1 MDLNVIYE
9 SIVPDNIKDLPV
21 VKESL
26 KVFIEMLNR
35 NAKISQRINKI
46 FSIDDEVWYKLDS
59 NGEPITISDSKFLKQ
74 SKNNL
79 KKGLLL
85 TYLGVLYDCSG
96 SAQLDNLIRQ
106 ATKLRNYTDS
116 LIYKEQ
122 TDTLT
127 SEFLGSFR
135 SVQQSIGTENA
146 FNYMYQF
153 SKYLE
158 TGYMVDD
165 LDTKSHMPSI
175 FVSDYKGSLHKYYFT
190 NFLHNLAHPVGWI
203 YTYTTVMQ
211 FVLEDIFGII
221 FLYTL
226 PRIVI
231 KNSNDQ
237 YIFFTNLNQEQFL
250 DSLRQAIKS
259 DETRSHTIWMER
271 PLYYDQDDKLSRSI
285 TFKQIEQFRFK
296 ELNEFDPNNL
306 DEYFKDA
313 DVLLVHYTY
322 KRYDSYTMD
331 GSDKSSL
338 ITFTNNKIIYF
349 DNNNVY
355 FGDLNNSYDGPPFTE
370 KLYKFEGY
378 FDLDCGS
385 TKEIEDGTDYKFI
398 YRDDVSW
405 WFNFEPTQA
414 KTFYLEPNI
423 NNAFKLKGNAYI
435 YTQGYDEAN
444 YNLSCPNGNVREFD
458 KNFDISFTF
467 KNKQETY
474 IKVYSDFGQQWIQT
488 FTHFGEN
495 TVKLS
500 VSEYGGEYLNVRALT
515 TDSDVYLRTN
525 MLDKHNNRTKITHW
539 DYDDLS
545 FKLTITGTT
554 TLTSLNLIC
563 NDKTYSCSIDNNIFN
578 VVLYIN
584 DEVNICV
591 DNLHLTT
598 NLFKK
603 NLYNSELQ
611 HPNFIQYNA
620 PKQVN
625 RINISNPDQ
634 MFDGVNADADGNMI
648 TDVNDTLG
656 QWNLT
661 NACELSTIDKVNLD
675 DYTDS
680 NYPNNLCYIYRGYEP
695 IDCNTSEIYVMD
707 STKYVVDDI
716 FFQYDTDYF
725 LVFNDANEGDS
736 FKDYNDFIKHQ
747 YNGNIDYTK
756 KHSFLFTIESQEY
769 PETIDR
775 ASWDRINHVLTF
787 KK

>member
-1 MDLNVIYE
+1 MNLSVIYE

-85 TYLGVLYDCSG
+85 TYLGVLYDCIG

-106 ATKLRNYTDS
+106 ATKLRNYNDS

-135 SVQQSIGTENA
+135 SVQQSVGTENA

-165 LDTKSHMPSI
+165 LDTKSHMPSV

-190 NFLHNLAHPVGWI
+190 NFLHNLAHPVGWV
-203 YTYTTVMQ
+203 YTYTTVLQ
-211 FVLEDIFGII
+211 FVLEDVFGII

-231 KNSNDQ
+231 KNSNSQ

-250 DSLRQAIKS
+250 NSLRQAIKS

-296 ELNEFDPNNL
+296 ELNEFDPNKL

-322 KRYDSYTMD
+322 KQYNSYTMD

-338 ITFTNNKIIYF
+338 ITFTNNKIIYS

-355 FGDLNNSYDGPPFTE
+355 FGDLNNSHDGLPFTE
-370 KLYKFEGY
+370 KLFKFEGY

-385 TKEIEDGTDYKFI
+385 TKEIENGTEYKFI
-398 YRDDVSW
+398 YKDDVSW

-414 KTFYLEPNI
+414 KTSYLEPNI
-423 NNAFKLKGNAYI
+423 NNAFKLKGNAYT
-435 YTQGYDEAN
+435 YTQGYDETK
-444 YNLSCPNGNVREFD
+444 YNLSCPNGNLREFD

-467 KNKQETY
+467 KNTQETY

-500 VSEYGGEYLNVRALT
+500 VSEYGGEYLNIRALT
-515 TDSDVYLRTN
+515 IDSDIYLRTN
-525 MLDKHNNRTKITHW
+525 ILDKHNNRTKITHW

-545 FKLTITGTT
+545 SELTITGTT
-554 TLTSLNLIC
+554 TLNSLNLIC
-563 NDKTYSCSIDNNIFN
+563 NGETYNCSINDNVFN

-584 DEVNICV
+584 DEVNIYV

-598 NLFKK
+598 NLFKRD
-603 NLYNSELQ
+603 LYNSELQ
-611 HPNFIQYNA
+611 YPNFIQYNA

-625 RINISNPDQ
+625 HINISNPDQ
-634 MFDGVNADADGNMI
+634 MFDGVNADANGNII
-648 TDVNDTLG
+648 TNINDTLG
-656 QWNLT
+656 KWNLT
-661 NACELSTIDKVNLD
+661 NACDLTTIDKVNLD
-675 DYTDS
+675 NYTDS
-680 NYPNNLCYIYRGYEP
+680 NYPNNLCYIYRGYAKVE
-695 IDCNTSEIYVMD
+695 CNTSEIYVMD
-707 STKYVVDDI
+707 SSKYVVDDI

-725 LVFNDANEGDS
+725 LVFNDSDDGDT
-736 FKDYNDFIKHQ
+736 FKDYDDYVKNQ